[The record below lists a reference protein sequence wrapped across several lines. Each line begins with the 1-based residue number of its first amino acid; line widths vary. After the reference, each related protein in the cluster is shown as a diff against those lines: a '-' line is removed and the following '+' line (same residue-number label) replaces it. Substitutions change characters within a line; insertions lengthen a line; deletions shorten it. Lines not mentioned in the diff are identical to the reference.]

1 MVRKRTRRR
10 NRELPPAPEFHRSQ
24 QAGGCELPRFM
35 IGLTASGEAQMSN
48 LEQLPILIKLYPN
61 RRLYD
66 GEMARYRSLDEL
78 RAWRERQVPFLI
90 VDSKTGD
97 DVTDRILS

>member
-1 MVRKRTRRR
+1 MVRKRTQRR
-10 NRELPPAPEFHRSQ
+10 NRELPPAAGISPFSTGGWLRKLAFHDRID
-24 QAGGCELPRFM
+24 GP
-35 IGLTASGEAQMSN
+35 EAQMSN
-48 LEQLPILIKLYPN
+48 HEQLPILIKLYPN

-66 GEMARYRSLDEL
+66 GEMARYRGLDEL

-97 DVTDRILS
+97 DVTDGILS

>member
-1 MVRKRTRRR
+1 
-10 NRELPPAPEFHRSQ
+10 
-24 QAGGCELPRFM
+24 
-35 IGLTASGEAQMSN
+35 MSN
-48 LEQLPILIKLYPN
+48 LEPLPIKLYPN

-90 VDSKTGD
+90 VDSTKPAMT
-97 DVTDRILS
+97 